1 MENSSQMKR
10 RQALTDTDRLC
21 IRKRNK
27 THPPKHQSELATQ
40 YKGETGRQ
48 LTQGQISK
56 VLSSHYDYLD
66 EKDPKKDKKELQAKR
81 TSAGDW
87 PELEAALFEQ
97 QQRIQDKKAVITSD
111 LLKA

>member
-21 IRKRNK
+21 IQKRNK
-27 THPPKHQSELATQ
+27 THPPEHQSELATW

-48 LTQGQISK
+48 LTQGRISK

-66 EKDPKKDKKELQAKR
+66 KKDPKKDKKELQAKR
-81 TSAGDW
+81 TSCDW
-87 PELEAALFEQ
+87 PELEATLFEW
-97 QQRIQDKKAVITSD
+97 QQRIQDKKAVITGD